1 MAKAII
7 GKKVGM
13 TQVYNEDGSV
23 VPVTVVLAGPCVV
36 TEIRTEE
43 KKNGYSAIQLG
54 FDEIVKESK
63 VNKPMTGYFKKK
75 QGVKPFKFLKEFKG
89 DAAEMTIG
97 QQVDVNIFEEGDLV
111 DVQGT
116 SIGKGF
122 QGVMKRHNFAGGPK
136 THGSHFHRA
145 PGSIGMCEFPGET
158 PKGRKMPGRMG
169 GKTVTVQN
177 LAVVKVI
184 PETNLLLVKG
194 AIPGH
199 DDAIVYIKQAVKAKK

>member
-1 MAKAII
+1 MAKTII

-13 TQVYNEDGSV
+13 TQVFNEDGTV

-43 KKNGYSAIQLG
+43 KDGYSAIQLG

-63 VNKPMTGYFKKK
+63 VNKPMAGYFKK
-75 QGVKPFKFLKEFKG
+75 QGVKPMKFLKEFRG
-89 DAAEMTIG
+89 EAGELTVG

-111 DVQGT
+111 DVQGK

-169 GKTVTVQN
+169 GKNVTVQN
-177 LAVVKVI
+177 LSVVKVI

-194 AIPGH
+194 AVPGH
-199 DDAIVYIKQAVKAKK
+199 DNGIVYIKEAVKAKK

>member
-13 TQVYNEDGSV
+13 TQVFNEDGSV

-36 TEIRTEE
+36 TEVRTED
-43 KKNGYSAIQLG
+43 KDGYSAIQLG
-54 FDEIVKESK
+54 FEEIVKEDK
-63 VNKPMTGYFKKK
+63 VNRPMAGYFKK
-75 QGVKPFKFLKEFKG
+75 QGVKPMKFLKEFRG
-89 DAAEMTIG
+89 DAGEAAVG

-122 QGVMKRHNFAGGPK
+122 QGVMKRHNFGGGRA

-169 GKTVTVQN
+169 GKKVTVQN

-194 AIPGH
+194 AVPGH
-199 DDAIVYIKQAVKAKK
+199 DNAVVYIKEAVKAKK

>member
-1 MAKAII
+1 M
-7 GKKVGM
+7 
-13 TQVYNEDGSV
+13 
-23 VPVTVVLAGPCVV
+23 
-36 TEIRTEE
+36 
-43 KKNGYSAIQLG
+43 
-54 FDEIVKESK
+54 
-63 VNKPMTGYFKKK
+63 
-75 QGVKPFKFLKEFKG
+75 KEFKG

>member
-13 TQVYNEDGSV
+13 TQVFNEDGSV

-36 TEIRTEE
+36 TEVRTEE
-43 KKNGYSAIQLG
+43 KDGYSAIQLG
-54 FDEIVKESK
+54 FDEIVKETR
-63 VNKPMTGYFKKK
+63 VNKPMAGYFKK
-75 QGVKPFKFLKEFKG
+75 QGVKPMKFLKEFRG
-89 DAAEMTIG
+89 EAGEITVG
-97 QQVDVNIFEEGDLV
+97 QQVDVNIFEEGDLI

-122 QGVMKRHNFAGGPK
+122 QGVVKRYGFGGGRA

-158 PKGRKMPGRMG
+158 PKGKKMPGRMG
-169 GKTVTVQN
+169 GKKVTVQN

-199 DDAIVYIKQAVKAKK
+199 EDGIVYIKEAVKAKK

>member
-13 TQVYNEDGSV
+13 TQVFNEDGTV

-43 KKNGYSAIQLG
+43 KDGYSAIQLG
-54 FDEIVKESK
+54 FDEILKESK
-63 VNKPMTGYFKKK
+63 VNKPMTGYFKK
-75 QGVKPFKFLKEFKG
+75 QGVKPMKFLKEFRG
-89 DAAEMTIG
+89 EAGEVAVG

-122 QGVMKRHNFAGGPK
+122 QGVVKRHNFAGGPK

-158 PKGRKMPGRMG
+158 PKGKKMPGRMG
-169 GKTVTVQN
+169 GKKVTVQN
-177 LAVVKVI
+177 LSVVKVI

-199 DDAIVYIKQAVKAKK
+199 DDAIVYIKEAVKAKK

>member
-13 TQVYNEDGSV
+13 TQVFNEDGSV

-36 TEIRTEE
+36 TEIRTDE
-43 KKNGYSAIQLG
+43 KDGYSAIQLG
-54 FDEIVKESK
+54 FEEIVKENK
-63 VNKPMTGYFKKK
+63 INKPMSGYFKK
-75 QGVKPFKFLKEFKG
+75 QGVKPVKYLKEFRCSVSEEI
-89 DAAEMTIG
+89 AVG
-97 QQVDVNIFEEGDLV
+97 QQVDVKIFEEGDLV
-111 DVQGT
+111 DVQGV

-122 QGVMKRHNFAGGPK
+122 QGVVKRHNFSGGPK
-136 THGSHFHRA
+136 SHGSHFHRA

-158 PKGRKMPGRMG
+158 MKGKKMPGRMG
-169 GKTVTVQN
+169 GKNVTVQN
-177 LAVVKVI
+177 LSVVKVI

-199 DDAIVYIKQAVKAKK
+199 DDAIVYIKEAVKAKK

>member
-1 MAKAII
+1 M
-7 GKKVGM
+7 
-13 TQVYNEDGSV
+13 
-23 VPVTVVLAGPCVV
+23 
-36 TEIRTEE
+36 
-43 KKNGYSAIQLG
+43 
-54 FDEIVKESK
+54 
-63 VNKPMTGYFKKK
+63 
-75 QGVKPFKFLKEFKG
+75 KEFKG

-145 PGSIGMCEFPGET
+145 PPGSIGMCEFPGET
-158 PKGRKMPGRMG
+158 PPKGRKMPGRMG

>member
-13 TQVYNEDGSV
+13 TQVFKEDGSV

-36 TEIRTEE
+36 TEVRTEE
-43 KKNGYSAIQLG
+43 KDGYSAIQLG
-54 FDEIVKESK
+54 FQEIVKENK
-63 VNKPMTGYFKKK
+63 LNKPMAGYFKK
-75 QGVKPFKFLKEFKG
+75 QGVKPVKFLKEFRCE
-89 DAAEMTIG
+89 ATEMTVG

-122 QGVMKRHNFAGGPK
+122 QGVIKRHNFAGGPK

-158 PKGRKMPGRMG
+158 MKGKKMPGRMG

-199 DDAIVYIKQAVKAKK
+199 DDAIIYIKQAVKAKK

>member
-13 TQVYNEDGSV
+13 TQVFNEDGSV

-36 TEIRTEE
+36 TEVRTEE
-43 KKNGYSAIQLG
+43 KDGYSAIQLG
-54 FDEIVKESK
+54 FEEIVKESK
-63 VNKPMTGYFKKK
+63 VNKPMAGYFKK
-75 QGVKPFKFLKEFKG
+75 QGVKPMKFLKEFRG
-89 DAAEMTIG
+89 AAGEISVG

-122 QGVMKRHNFAGGPK
+122 QGVVKRHNFSGGPSA
-136 THGSHFHRA
+136 HGSHFHRE
-145 PGSIGMCEFPGET
+145 PGAIGMHEFPGET
-158 PKGRKMPGRMG
+158 MKGKKMPGRMG
-169 GKTVTVQN
+169 GKNVTVQN
-177 LAVVKVI
+177 LSVVKVI
-184 PETNLLLVKG
+184 PETNLLLLKG

-199 DDAIVYIKQAVKAKK
+199 ENGIVYIKQAVKATK

>member
-13 TQVYNEDGSV
+13 TQVFNEDGSV

-36 TEIRTEE
+36 TEVRTEE
-43 KKNGYSAIQLG
+43 KDGYSAIQLG
-54 FDEIVKESK
+54 FDEIVKETR
-63 VNKPMTGYFKKK
+63 VNKPMAGYFKK
-75 QGVKPFKFLKEFKG
+75 QGVKPMKFLKEFRG
-89 DAAEMTIG
+89 EAGEITVG
-97 QQVDVNIFEEGDLV
+97 QQVDVNIFEEGDLI

-122 QGVMKRHNFAGGPK
+122 QGVVKRHGFGGGRA

-169 GKTVTVQN
+169 GKKVTVQN
-177 LAVVKVI
+177 LSVVKVI

-199 DDAIVYIKQAVKAKK
+199 DDGIVYIKEAVKAKK

>member
-13 TQVYNEDGSV
+13 TQVFNEDGSV

-36 TEIRTEE
+36 TEVRTEE
-43 KKNGYSAIQLG
+43 KDGYSAIQLG
-54 FDEIVKESK
+54 FDEIVKETR
-63 VNKPMTGYFKKK
+63 VNKPMAGYFKK
-75 QGVKPFKFLKEFKG
+75 QGVKPMKFLKEFRG
-89 DAAEMTIG
+89 EAGEMTVG
-97 QQVDVNIFEEGDLV
+97 QQVDVNIFEEGDLI

-122 QGVMKRHNFAGGPK
+122 QGVVKRYGFSGGRA

-158 PKGRKMPGRMG
+158 MKGKKMPGRMG
-169 GKTVTVQN
+169 GKKVTVQN

-199 DDAIVYIKQAVKAKK
+199 EDGIVYIKEAVKAKK

>member
-13 TQVYNEDGSV
+13 TQVFTEDGTV
-23 VPVTVVLAGPCVV
+23 IPVTVVQAGPCVV
-36 TEIRTEE
+36 VNKRTVEQ
-43 KKNGYSAIQLG
+43 NGYSAIQLG
-54 FDEIVKESK
+54 FEKILKEK
-63 VNKPMTGYFKKK
+63 RVNKPMGGYFKKLN
-75 QGVKPFKFLKEFKG
+75 VDPHRYLKEFRL
-89 DAAEMTIG
+89 DNEADYEIG
-97 QQVDVNIFEEGDLV
+97 QELNVQVFEAGDKI

-122 QGVMKRHNFAGGPK
+122 QGAVKRYGFGGGPK

-145 PGSIGMCEFPGET
+145 PGAVGMCEFPGET
-158 PKGRKMPGRMG
+158 PKGKKMPGRMG
-169 GKTVTVQN
+169 GKTVTVQK
-177 LAVVKVI
+177 LDVVKVI

-199 DDAIVYIKQAVKAKK
+199 DESIVYIREAVKK

>member
-13 TQVYNEDGSV
+13 TQVYKEDGSV

-36 TEIRTEE
+36 TEIRTED
-43 KKNGYSAIQLG
+43 KNGYSAIQLG
-54 FDEIVKESK
+54 FDEIVKENR
-63 VNKPMTGYFKKK
+63 VNKPMAGYFKK

-89 DAAEMTIG
+89 DAGEMTVG

-184 PETNLLLVKG
+184 PETNLLLVTG

-199 DDAIVYIKQAVKAKK
+199 DNGVVYIKQAVKAKK

>member
-13 TQVYNEDGSV
+13 TQVFNEDGTV

-36 TEIRTEE
+36 TEVRTVE
-43 KKNGYSAIQLG
+43 KDGYSAIQLG
-54 FDEIVKESK
+54 FEEILKENK
-63 VNKPMTGYFKKK
+63 VNKPMAGYFKK
-75 QGVKPFKFLKEFKG
+75 QGTKPMKFLKEFRG
-89 DAAEMTIG
+89 EPGEVTVG

-116 SIGKGF
+116 SIGKGY
-122 QGVMKRHNFAGGPK
+122 QGVVKRHGFGGGPK

-169 GKTVTVQN
+169 GKKVTVQN
-177 LAVVKVI
+177 LSVVKVI

-199 DDAIVYIKQAVKAKK
+199 DDAVIYIKEAVKAKK

>member
-1 MAKAII
+1 M
-7 GKKVGM
+7 
-13 TQVYNEDGSV
+13 
-23 VPVTVVLAGPCVV
+23 
-36 TEIRTEE
+36 
-43 KKNGYSAIQLG
+43 
-54 FDEIVKESK
+54 
-63 VNKPMTGYFKKK
+63 
-75 QGVKPFKFLKEFKG
+75 KFLKEFRG
-89 DAAEMTIG
+89 EAGEMTVG
-97 QQVDVNIFEEGDLV
+97 QQVDVNIFEEGDLI

-122 QGVMKRHNFAGGPK
+122 QGVVKRYGFSGGRA

-158 PKGRKMPGRMG
+158 MKGKKMPGRMG
-169 GKTVTVQN
+169 GKKVTVQN

-199 DDAIVYIKQAVKAKK
+199 EDGIVYIKEAVKAKK

>member
-13 TQVYNEDGSV
+13 TQVFSEDGIV

-36 TEIRTEE
+36 TEVRTEE
-43 KKNGYSAIQLG
+43 KDGYSAIQLG
-54 FDEIVKESK
+54 FDEILKESK
-63 VNKPMTGYFKKK
+63 VNKPMAGYFKK
-75 QGVKPFKFLKEFKG
+75 QGVKPMKFLKEFRG
-89 DAAEMTIG
+89 DAGEITVG

-122 QGVMKRHNFAGGPK
+122 QGVVKRYGFAGGPK

-158 PKGRKMPGRMG
+158 PKGKKMPGRMG
-169 GKTVTVQN
+169 GKKVTVQN
-177 LAVVKVI
+177 LSVVKVI

-199 DDAIVYIKQAVKAKK
+199 DDAIVYIKEAVKAKK

>member
-13 TQVYNEDGSV
+13 TQVFNEDGSV

-36 TEIRTEE
+36 TEIRTED
-43 KKNGYSAIQLG
+43 KNGYSAIQLG
-54 FDEIVKESK
+54 FEEIVKESK
-63 VNKPMTGYFKKK
+63 VNKPMAGYFAK
-75 QGVKPFKFLKEFKG
+75 QGTKPMKFLKEFRG
-89 DAAEMTIG
+89 EAGEMTVG

-122 QGVMKRHNFAGGPK
+122 QGVVKRYGFSGGRA
-136 THGSHFHRA
+136 THGSHFHRE
-145 PGSIGMCEFPGET
+145 PGAIGMHEFPGET
-158 PKGRKMPGRMG
+158 MKGKKMPGRMG
-169 GKTVTVQN
+169 GKKITVQN
-177 LAVVKVI
+177 LSVVKVI
-184 PETNLLLVKG
+184 PETNLLLIKG

-199 DDAIVYIKQAVKAKK
+199 ENGIVYIKQAVKK